1 MLLLAFDTATPATT
15 AAVHDGQR
23 VLAEATTVDARRHG
37 ELLMPSITSVLS
49 RAGASRD
56 DVTAV
61 VAGAGPGP
69 YTGLR
74 VGLVTAR
81 VLAAVLGVPAHG
93 VGTLDAIA
101 HAAVGAA
108 AGREFLVAT
117 DARRHEVY
125 WARYSAAG
133 QRIAGP
139 AVGSAAG
146 LDPAVPAAGEGPLL
160 YPGSFGEP
168 IGPRYPAASALADYA
183 AERLRAGAV
192 LPPADPLYLRRP
204 DARVPGPPKRV
215 SPA

>member
-49 RAGASRD
+49 QAGVSRD

-81 VLAAVLGVPAHG
+81 VLAAVLGVPAYG

-101 HAAVGAA
+101 HAAVAAA

-139 AVGSAAG
+139 AVGSRGRAG
-146 LDPAVPAAGEGPLL
+146 YRRARGRRGPAAL
-160 YPGSFGEP
+160 PGVL
-168 IGPRYPAASALADYA
+168 RRADRA
-183 AERLRAGAV
+183 TLSGRFRAG
-192 LPPADPLYLRRP
+192 
-204 DARVPGPPKRV
+204 
-215 SPA
+215 